1 MSHVAQHLVLELQ
14 QEAVVLL
21 HLLGGVHHEGPD
33 QVGTVGF
40 VADPHGARDGPKMQV
55 VLIAVRGDGGGP
67 QNTKTQD
74 FNPKRGQGLGEGGV
88 EGGLKGRTRKKST
101 WRRRRAPQRCHH
113 PNFGEKLSRKILVDY
128 IKGKMKKLC

>member
-55 VLIAVRGDGGGP
+55 VLIAVWGGGMGGTP
-67 QNTKTQD
+67 KHKNTRFQPKT
-74 FNPKRGQGLGEGGV
+74 GAGIGG
-88 EGGLKGRTRKKST
+88 GGS
-101 WRRRRAPQRCHH
+101 
-113 PNFGEKLSRKILVDY
+113 
-128 IKGKMKKLC
+128 